1 MERESLR
8 EATYK
13 LFITLILAWLR
24 DYRNYIEVRIFV
36 KYVGPGLAVRV
47 LFLNIYLLSLLA
59 RVILYTEFPALSR
72 VTAIENYRIIIVTV
86 KKCDYIL

>member
-8 EATYK
+8 KTTYT
-13 LFITLILAWLR
+13 LFISLTLAWLR

-36 KYVGPGLAVRV
+36 EVLGPGLAVRV
-47 LFLNIYLLSLLA
+47 WIVPKYIPFYQSLLA
-59 RVILYTEFPALSR
+59 RKFPALSR

-86 KKCDYIL
+86 KKCDYIP